1 MGDFRLRIADSGWQI
16 GFSITTNPKSKIQN
30 RKSEYPHTPTPPHSH
45 TIVNIDSKR
54 LLRGLLS
61 LLLLTLLLPASAF
74 AQSEGRVLALV
85 EATLQERYP
94 GDAHRLDVR
103 VKRVEGTVDE
113 EGGLRL
119 DFPAQDRLPRG
130 TTQVKLFTG
139 SDETGWTKAGW
150 ALLHIARYDSV
161 VIARAALRSGDEVT
175 PGDVSIA
182 WMETTTIRG
191 ALLRLADWHALS
203 RDGTVF
209 AARTIGEGRII
220 RHDAVRPAFAAE
232 TGATVMMRFE
242 RGGLH
247 LNLTC
252 KARETGHI
260 NDEIRLYSTD
270 TGKTYR
276 ARLTAPGAATWIET
290 L

>member
-1 MGDFRLRIADSGWQI
+1 MGVFRFWILDFGFWI
-16 GFSITTNPKSKIQN
+16 GYLQEINPKSKIQN
-30 RKSEYPHTPTPPHSH
+30 LKS
-45 TIVNIDSKR
+45 V
-54 LLRGLLS
+54 S
-61 LLLLTLLLPASAF
+61 LLLLTLLMPASAF
-74 AQSEGRVLALV
+74 AQSEGRVLALA
-85 EATLQERYP
+85 EAALQERYP
-94 GDAHRLDVR
+94 GDAYRLRVR
-103 VKRVEGTVDE
+103 VKRVEGTFDD

-130 TTQVKLFTG
+130 TTQVKLYAG
-139 SDETGWTKAGW
+139 SDAEGWTKAGW
-150 ALLHIARYDSV
+150 ALLYIARYDSV

-175 PGDVSIA
+175 PGDVSFA

-191 ALLRLADWHALS
+191 SLLQPGAWRALS
-203 RDGTVF
+203 RDDAVF
-209 AARTIGEGRII
+209 AARAIGEGRII
-220 RHDAVRPAFAAE
+220 RHDAVRPAYAAE

-247 LNLTC
+247 LNLAC
-252 KARETGHI
+252 KARETGHV